1 MLYMLVTKLKRESI
15 VKRDF
20 STFGYKFSL
29 DSEDEFVQ
37 NDAAVI
43 ISSLVEFDFRKLTH
57 GFNTFIDV
65 GIDVDFIYNDFLPR
79 VEKDMKLV
87 CILDYRKLSFSYTL
101 SYIEDVFEKL
111 SVENISI
118 CVSNFNP
125 GESEISDN
133 ILKRISFIMVPVS
146 VNPEVYAPYVNMGIS
161 LICKDINSMEEMDIA
176 LKNELFSC
184 YMGYYIESPKKL
196 NINRIEKPSSMITEL
211 FIKLRTPEDIKEAID
226 IIKRSPELTF
236 SILKFINSAF
246 FAIPSRV
253 SSVEAAVTLLGFNN
267 LKKWVNLVFLSSS
280 VPNPAKN
287 VYVEKAVARAYFM
300 EKVCKLIDST
310 KAPTAYMV
318 GILSFMD
325 VLLGKSFQEI
335 FEDIPVSPDVAEA
348 LIEGKNMFAE
358 LLDLVRAFEFQDK
371 EKIDFY
377 VSKYNLN
384 KDRVERIY
392 LEALYEYDRFI
403 EAIR

>member
-1 MLYMLVTKLKRESI
+1 
-15 VKRDF
+15 
-20 STFGYKFSL
+20 
-29 DSEDEFVQ
+29 
-37 NDAAVI
+37 
-43 ISSLVEFDFRKLTH
+43 
-57 GFNTFIDV
+57 
-65 GIDVDFIYNDFLPR
+65 
-79 VEKDMKLV
+79 
-87 CILDYRKLSFSYTL
+87 
-101 SYIEDVFEKL
+101 
-111 SVENISI
+111 
-118 CVSNFNP
+118 
-125 GESEISDN
+125 
-133 ILKRISFIMVPVS
+133 
-146 VNPEVYAPYVNMGIS
+146 
-161 LICKDINSMEEMDIA
+161 
-176 LKNELFSC
+176 
-184 YMGYYIESPKKL
+184 
-196 NINRIEKPSSMITEL
+196 
-211 FIKLRTPEDIKEAID
+211 
-226 IIKRSPELTF
+226 
-236 SILKFINSAF
+236 
-246 FAIPSRV
+246 
-253 SSVEAAVTLLGFNN
+253 VEAAVTLLGFNN
-267 LKKWVNLVFLSSS
+267 LKKWVNLIFLSSS
-280 VPNPAKN
+280 VSNPAKN

-348 LIEGKNMFAE
+348 LIEGNNMFAE

>member
-1 MLYMLVTKLKRESI
+1 
-15 VKRDF
+15 
-20 STFGYKFSL
+20 
-29 DSEDEFVQ
+29 
-37 NDAAVI
+37 
-43 ISSLVEFDFRKLTH
+43 
-57 GFNTFIDV
+57 
-65 GIDVDFIYNDFLPR
+65 YNDFLPR

-87 CILDYRKLSFSYTL
+87 CILDYKKLSFSYTL

-111 SVENISI
+111 SVKNISI
-118 CVSNFNP
+118 CVFNFNP

-146 VNPEVYAPYVNMGIS
+146 VNPEVYAPYLNMGIS

-176 LKNELFSC
+176 LKNELFSY

-196 NINRIEKPSSMITEL
+196 NINRIEEPSSMITEL

-253 SSVEAAVTLLGFNN
+253 SSVEAAVNLLGFNN

-310 KAPTAYMV
+310 KSPTAYMV